1 MRYHVDVVRIREN
14 SIQLNGWAIGKTPE
28 TKIRFRVT
36 DGKGTPVSFQYVPTR
51 RDDVSQIYFKETVDK
66 ELGFDIRFDYERGK
80 TYILEI
86 LGEGRRIRVRFNEEL
101 IKRRSS
107 VAYKR
112 RQKLRKSSGTI
123 KVILDKISG
132 VAAEEI
138 GKQPRHIQRTHYCK
152 YTQQMTLA
160 ASGRSAI

>member
-86 LGEGRRIRVRFNEEL
+86 RGEGRRIRVRFNEEL

-107 VAYKR
+107 VAYKP
-112 RQKLRKSSGTI
+112 
-123 KVILDKISG
+123 
-132 VAAEEI
+132 APE
-138 GKQPRHIQRTHYCK
+138 
-152 YTQQMTLA
+152 
-160 ASGRSAI
+160 ASGSGEYGNGAGRLGFF

>member
-66 ELGFDIRFDYERGK
+66 ELGFDIRFDYER
-80 TYILEI
+80 E
-86 LGEGRRIRVRFNEEL
+86 RRIFWRSWAKEEG
-101 IKRRSS
+101 S
-107 VAYKR
+107 
-112 RQKLRKSSGTI
+112 
-123 KVILDKISG
+123 
-132 VAAEEI
+132 
-138 GKQPRHIQRTHYCK
+138 
-152 YTQQMTLA
+152 
-160 ASGRSAI
+160 ASGSTRS